1 VTAKALSN
9 YMDMHRW
16 ARAAWGAFIAIA
28 AIAVLSQAA
37 QAQTEGYTGGTPSPG
52 PSTVC
57 SSSVPKLSLA
67 PPGTVATGEIM
78 VATTTGHNPGSTVTL
93 TRDGAVIGSGA
104 ADANG
109 AFSATF
115 PAPTGPTAFVV
126 CASSPLCTP
135 VCLDPTPVVGT
146 AVLGRSFARTGIETG
161 ILLLIALAAIYIGRR
176 LLRASRR
183 PPRRNHPHPVA

>member
-1 VTAKALSN
+1 MALSN
-9 YMDMHRW
+9 YMHMHRW
-16 ARAAWGAFIAIA
+16 ARAAGGAFIAIV
-28 AIAVLSQAA
+28 AITVLSQAA

-57 SSSVPKLSLA
+57 SNSTPKLSLA
-67 PPGTVATGEIM
+67 PSGDMVSGQIV
-78 VATTTGHNPGSTVTL
+78 VATTTGHNPGSTVTI
-93 TRDGAVIGSGA
+93 TRDGTVVGSGA
-104 ADANG
+104 ADAAG

-115 PAPTGPTAFVV
+115 PTPTGPTSFVV

-135 VCLDPTPVVGT
+135 VCIDPVRVQGT

-161 ILLLIALAAIYIGRR
+161 ILLLIALLAIYVGRR

-183 PPRRNHPHPVA
+183 PPRRNHPQPAG